1 MKVSNPVTSVSLG
14 QVKGERPM
22 HLICQAL
29 FNHYHVEAWG
39 CPAGYDDTIATYGAD
54 RNPLDEGQVGAATN
68 VRGRHAGWSQCRWH
82 DLRW

>member
-1 MKVSNPVTSVSLG
+1 LKVSNPVTSVSLG

-39 CPAGYDDTIATYGAD
+39 CPAGYDDTIATYAVLTET
-54 RNPLDEGQVGAATN
+54 RLTKARLEQLRTFVEGMLAGLSAA
-68 VRGRHAGWSQCRWH
+68 GMI
-82 DLRW
+82 